1 MGRAGRAGGG
11 EVSAFLCALFGL
23 GFYFGTV
30 GDSTISIIG
39 GGAAMAL
46 STYRLFVL
54 ALTEE
59 K

>member
-1 MGRAGRAGGG
+1 M
-11 EVSAFLCALFGL
+11 SAFLCALFGL